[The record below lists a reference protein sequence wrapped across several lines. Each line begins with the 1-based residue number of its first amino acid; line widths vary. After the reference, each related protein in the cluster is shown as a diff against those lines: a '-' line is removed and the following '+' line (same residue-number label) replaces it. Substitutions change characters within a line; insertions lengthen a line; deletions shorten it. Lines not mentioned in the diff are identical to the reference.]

1 MDVTPLIKANT
12 QVIQSYGEGQIKVSG
27 ERYTSPI
34 IVTPEK
40 TTIWGGVTSFED
52 LNLEIFQKLFEGKA
66 LDVCLLG
73 TGETAR
79 FLSPDL
85 RRELKAHN
93 LNVEIMNTGAVCRTY
108 NVLIAEGRQIAAALF
123 PI

>member
-27 ERYTSPI
+27 QRYTSPI
-34 IVTPEK
+34 IVTPEETVLWK
-40 TTIWGGVTSFED
+40 NVASFED
-52 LNLEIFQKLFEGKA
+52 LNLKTFQKIFEIKT

-108 NVLIAEGRQIAAALF
+108 NVLIAEGRQIAAALL
-123 PI
+123 PV